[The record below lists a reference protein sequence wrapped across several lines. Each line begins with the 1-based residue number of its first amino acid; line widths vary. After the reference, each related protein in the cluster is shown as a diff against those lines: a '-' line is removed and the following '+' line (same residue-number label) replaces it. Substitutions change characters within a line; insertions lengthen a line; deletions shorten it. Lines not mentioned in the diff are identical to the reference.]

1 MIKNISLEEHIIRR
15 KRIPILIESREW
27 KNLFGETSTKQ
38 MGKITKELERMILE
52 EKSVAQRLR
61 NYQKQKKIFMERIL
75 RLSDEVNSGD
85 HPVALEQLEATKR
98 GIIDI
103 NRQMEELQYKLD
115 TLPKEIER
123 LNLELLKET
132 VSIAYEDIRNSGQK
146 LPKLTEEILQL
157 RQSLA
162 EKWEEKI
169 QTETRIQELY
179 SYLHNTLGHEET
191 DKLDKQFL

>member
-1 MIKNISLEEHIIRR
+1 MIKDITLEEHIIRR
-15 KRIPILIESREW
+15 KRIPILIESKEW
-27 KNLFGETSTKQ
+27 RNLFEENSTKQ
-38 MGKITKELERMILE
+38 MRKISKELEVMISE
-52 EKSVAQRLR
+52 EKSAAQLLR
-61 NYQKQKKIFMERIL
+61 NYQRQKKIFMERIL

-85 HPVALEQLEATKR
+85 NPVALEQLEATKR

-103 NRQMEELQYKLD
+103 NQQMEELQFKLD
-115 TLPKEIER
+115 TLPKEIDR

-132 VSIAYEDIRNSGQK
+132 VGIAYEDIRISGQK

-157 RQSLA
+157 RQSLT

-169 QTETRIQELY
+169 QTETRVQELY